1 MVEEILQ
8 NQKRLKSELLEK
20 FQSVGLENLEAIKLV
35 VELVFEKNQIEL
47 LEQTEYTTTSTEDN
61 NNNDKAIEKWRKW
74 I

>member
-61 NNNDKAIEKWRKW
+61 NNDKAIEKWRKW

>member
-47 LEQTEYTTTSTEDN
+47 LEQTEYTTT
-61 NNNDKAIEKWRKW
+61 KIGRAHV
-74 I
+74 

>member
-35 VELVFEKNQIEL
+35 VEFVFEKNQIEL
-47 LEQTEYTTTSTEDN
+47 LEQTEYTTTSTEDS
-61 NNNDKAIEKWRKW
+61 NNDKAIEKWRKW

>member
-35 VELVFEKNQIEL
+35 VEVVFEKNQIEL

-61 NNNDKAIEKWRKW
+61 NNDKAIEKWRKW

>member
-20 FQSVGLENLEAIKLV
+20 FQSVGLEKLEAIKLV

-61 NNNDKAIEKWRKW
+61 NNDKAIEKWRKW

>member
-8 NQKRLKSELLEK
+8 NQKRLKSELLER
-20 FQSVGLENLEAIKLV
+20 FQSVGLGNLEAIKLV
-35 VELVFEKNQIEL
+35 VEVVFEKNQIEL

-61 NNNDKAIEKWRKW
+61 NNDKAIEKWRKW